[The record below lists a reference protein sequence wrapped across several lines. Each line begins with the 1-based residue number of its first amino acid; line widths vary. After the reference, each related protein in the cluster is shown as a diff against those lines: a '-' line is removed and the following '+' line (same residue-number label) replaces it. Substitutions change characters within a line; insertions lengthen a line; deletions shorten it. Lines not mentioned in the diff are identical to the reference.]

1 MGQRTEQSVPVP
13 PGSEPGPVQTRH
25 AAEPSFKDC
34 SGPSQLSLALEDMVT
49 SLLVVVK
56 ADGAGWGAIV
66 SPIDD
71 SLQCNTGAI
80 VYTSGEMSC
89 QVINPTL
96 QAIFPGQ
103 TYLNILRTLDPTQSA
118 LNNVSYLG
126 GKNAV
131 LAQLFYDGTE
141 TFNCA
146 ANNCTQGIDWGS
158 GAVDWQCS
166 NLQCICLPG
175 SSFCGASS
183 TDLTKTINDLGG
195 TLGINCD
202 PPTNGSSSCAFQQDV
217 LDQLFG
223 SSGLSLSGCTF
234 GECVQ
239 SAIVT
244 RSSNATTSSSL
255 GGSGTHLSGGV
266 IAGLAVV
273 GALLLLAFLTFL
285 LGLRT
290 QGRAKSSGATGFGGG
305 VSEAERKQGVGIAWN
320 NVGYSIRRAG
330 TNRGLRRRFR
340 GASKPSGD
348 YDDGKVI
355 LNSVSGRVKPGE
367 MMAILGPSGAGKTT
381 LVELLAGKNKEGAAT
396 GSVEF
401 FSSTGEG
408 PSRRPRVAFVD
419 QSDILP
425 SELTVREAL
434 LFAARL
440 RLPESVHES
449 DKMARVFEVLNQLG
463 LADLADTRIGK
474 TGGEGRGVSGGEMR
488 RISIGLELV
497 GRPEILILDEPTSG
511 LDSVSALKV
520 SHVLQQLA
528 RDPNYPTTVIAS
540 IHQPSSN
547 LYRTF
552 DQVLVLSNGMSLYEG
567 VGGLEPSTY
576 FASRGYPCPPM
587 YNIAD
592 HLLDLAANPPA
603 GLLTTDAT
611 SSKSNQTR
619 VDNPAEK
626 PQYSTHI
633 PLQNLEAPSGSKE
646 RRVWMQSSHGKLLS
660 SQQVSGGYTTTFL
673 TQLEVLSG
681 REWLNLKRDRALF
694 LAHVAIAAVLG
705 VFCGGLYY
713 KTGITIAGFQSRIGS
728 LFFLGSLISFSALS
742 ALYNI
747 VEIKAL
753 FLRERGGRYYSPT
766 AWLLSRIIFDVIPLR
781 LIPTV
786 IVSTITYWMAGLSPH
801 ADRFFK
807 FLLILVLFSLAMT
820 LFNFVL
826 ACVFR
831 NGGIAILL
839 SALFNLFT
847 MTFAGF
853 FVHLDSIPPVLR
865 WLQWLCPLKYA
876 LEALS
881 VNEVGS
887 GLMIQDV
894 LSGVPVDV
902 SAQLIMNLLFGFG
915 ANNYYRDVLVLF
927 GFVAGFAI
935 LLVMSVGL
943 LLRERR

>member
-1 MGQRTEQSVPVP
+1 MQYGTKSLHQRRDEL
-13 PGSEPGPVQTRH
+13 
-25 AAEPSFKDC
+25 PSD
-34 SGPSQLSLALEDMVT
+34 P
-49 SLLVVVK
+49 
-56 ADGAGWGAIV
+56 
-66 SPIDD
+66 
-71 SLQCNTGAI
+71 
-80 VYTSGEMSC
+80 
-89 QVINPTL
+89 
-96 QAIFPGQ
+96 IFPGR
-103 TYLNILRTLDPTQSA
+103 TDLNVLRTLNPSQSL
-118 LNNVSYLG
+118 LNNTSYLG
-126 GKNAV
+126 GNNAI

-146 ANNCTQGIDWGS
+146 ANSCAQTIDS
-158 GAVDWQCS
+158 STGAVDWQCS
-166 NLQCICLPG
+166 NLTCTCLP
-175 SSFCGASS
+175 SSTFCGGSP
-183 TDLTKTINDLGG
+183 TDLTKTINGLVG
-195 TLGINCD
+195 TLGIACD
-202 PPTNGSSSCAFQQDV
+202 PPTNGVSACSFQQAV
-217 LDQLFG
+217 LQQLFG
-223 SSGLSLSGCTF
+223 ASGLSLSGCTF

-239 SAIVT
+239 NAIVT
-244 RSSNATTSSSL
+244 GSSNTTTSTST
-255 GGSGTHLSGGV
+255 GGGGTHLSGGV

-273 GALLLLAFLTFL
+273 GALLLLATLAFLV
-285 LGLRT
+285 GLRT
-290 QGRAKSSGATGFGGG
+290 QRRAKTSGATGIGGG
-305 VSEAERKQGVGIAWN
+305 VSEAERKQGVGIAWS
-320 NVGYSIRRAG
+320 NVGYSIRRPGANNG
-330 TNRGLRRRFR
+330 LWRRSRPTN
-340 GASKPSGD
+340 PVSGD

-355 LNSVSGRVKPGE
+355 LNGIRGRVQPGE

-381 LVELLAGKNKEGAAT
+381 LVELLAGKNKEGVAT
-396 GSVEF
+396 GSMDF
-401 FSSTGEG
+401 FSSAGG
-408 PSRRPRVAFVD
+408 APSRRPRVAFVD

-425 SELTVREAL
+425 AELTVREAL

-440 RLPESVHES
+440 RLPESVPDS
-449 DKMARVFEVLNQLG
+449 DKMARVFEVMNQLG
-463 LADLADTRIGK
+463 LTDLADTRIGK
-474 TGGEGRGVSGGEMR
+474 TNGEGRGVSGGEMR
-488 RISIGLELV
+488 RISIGLELI
-497 GRPEILILDEPTSG
+497 GRPEILVLDEPTSG
-511 LDSVSALKV
+511 LDSFSALKV
-520 SHVLQQLA
+520 ATVLQQLA

-552 DQVLVLSNGMSLYEG
+552 DQVLVLSGGLTLYNGA
-567 VGGLEPSTY
+567 GGLEPSTH
-576 FASRGYPCPPM
+576 FAARGHPCPAM

-603 GLLTTDAT
+603 GFLSRDSN
-611 SSKSNQTR
+611 SSKSNHISDT
-619 VDNPAEK
+619 ALEK
-626 PQYSTHI
+626 PQHTTDIAMESLI
-633 PLQNLEAPSGSKE
+633 PPPSGAKG
-646 RRVWMQSSHGKLLS
+646 RRPWGQASHGKLLS
-660 SQQVSGGYTTTFL
+660 SQQMSGRYPTTFL
-673 TQLEVLSG
+673 TQLQVLSG
-681 REWLNLKRDRALF
+681 REWLNLKRDKALF

-705 VFCGGLYY
+705 IFCGGLYY
-713 KTGITIAGFQSRIGS
+713 KTGITIAGFQSRVGS
-728 LFFLGSLISFSALS
+728 LFFLGSLLSFSALS

-747 VEIKAL
+747 VEIKPL

-820 LFNFVL
+820 LFNFFL

-865 WLQWLCPLKYA
+865 WLQWICPLKYA

-894 LSGVPVDV
+894 LSGVPVNV

-927 GFVAGFAI
+927 GFVAGFGV
-935 LLVMSVGL
+935 LLVLSVGL